1 MSGRPAMSSQVVPLP
16 TAEGEVVVRAQ
27 AGDSE
32 ARRVLFLRYAP
43 ELAAL
48 LRRILGRR
56 CDVEDAVQQ
65 AFLTA
70 FEQLPTLSNPHA
82 FRPWLYKLAIRSARR
97 AFWTLRLREIAWPG
111 GGDEQLWTSD
121 DLATGLSA
129 DQRAELVLLGQRLA
143 QLPLPLRQAWVL
155 RHQFDCT
162 LPEAALVCGC
172 SLATIKR
179 RIEEAQR
186 HLEGPKP

>member
-1 MSGRPAMSSQVVPLP
+1 MSGRPAMSPQIVPLP
-16 TAEGEVVVRAQ
+16 SSDGEVVSRAQ
-27 AGDSE
+27 AGESE
-32 ARRVLFLRYAP
+32 ARRALFLRYAP

-48 LRRILGRR
+48 LRRILGRS

-70 FEQLPTLSNPHA
+70 FEQLPTLSNPNA
-82 FRPWLYKLAIRSARR
+82 FRPWIYKLAIRSASRS
-97 AFWTLRLREIAWPG
+97 FWTLRMREIAWPG
-111 GGDEQLWTSD
+111 GGPESMWTPD

-129 DQRAELVLLGQRLA
+129 DDRAELVLLGQRLA
-143 QLPLPLRQAWVL
+143 RLPLPLRQAWVL
-155 RHQFDCT
+155 RYQFDCT
-162 LPEAALVCGC
+162 LPEAALVSGC

-179 RIEEAQR
+179 RIDEAQR